1 MLSLPSHLGHSE
13 QHKTSQRPQHRVPE
27 FEETYPK
34 ACSAA
39 QGWVLDCMALKSL
52 LLCFLVGHLG
62 ARDVTLL
69 SLSSLTGTL
78 RIIMAIRG
86 IVNEL

>member
-1 MLSLPSHLGHSE
+1 
-13 QHKTSQRPQHRVPE
+13 
-27 FEETYPK
+27 
-34 ACSAA
+34 
-39 QGWVLDCMALKSL
+39 MALKSL

-69 SLSSLTGTL
+69 SLTGTL